1 MFNLQDSLEDFG
13 GDGQDYSI
21 LFATDEEFANKD
33 DAVAWVKGMGMA
45 NGMIIN
51 VVSSKKKN
59 VVLMR
64 CCKGGK
70 VSVDDGEYYV
80 TSDSKTQNTGCKF
93 KLYVHSVDGKWR
105 IRVYLGEFG
114 MYNHELFDEDHP
126 TRGLSDVVKQLIQG
140 MSKDGCRPCQIMAAI
155 QRIFPDEKVN
165 RRQVYNF
172 RKKLRNEGFP
182 VLGESSAMD
191 VATKTLAV
199 AKHHGYIIMT
209 DCNQETDVVE
219 ANNQDEY
226 NKAVAVINRRWQSFP
241 RVLTYIQKTWLVV
254 DYKFVKAWTNAV
266 FHMGNTTTGRVESVH
281 KQLKTWLETS
291 TASLDT
297 LWAKVHLEIQSQLTE
312 IRYKLEYSRQ
322 KIGTHYCG
330 FPRNRLKFQV
340 SHTCLQKL
348 NTEWSKV
355 QEWKEETND
364 RCDHVVYWTCRI
376 PCACAL
382 KKAADAGT
390 SITLK
395 HIHPFWATL
404 NIGEQAGTSAPT
416 DVDDEVLYTRQLMEE
431 LNECP
436 KAVRRTVNRVLH
448 DIMHPEQCGFKQPE
462 EVKRRK
468 GRPKGAKSKKKT
480 EANTVAHEQS
490 PQKKA
495 TPNVWDYRDEAQ
507 GKSTTVTSDSSK
519 KCPSSSGGRR
529 DASTDIFA
537 NDISQYGCYDLIPWP
552 IRPYI
557 TSYLDVGADGNC
569 GFRVVASNMFL
580 SQEKWPMAREAM
592 ANELEQ
598 NWTSLQEEV
607 RRIRWSGQ
615 DFAPERHWMCVTDL
629 FVVATMNNAIVYYC
643 GAGEENQS
651 LNSSCWTVLPVTA
664 RGEATCLAFEI
675 GVCHHGLYKHFIR
688 INLDGDFPVPPI
700 NNRWTKEHQ
709 LSVTG
714 WELPLLPRIEHW
726 FRLVP
731 FNRMRPVD
739 DNDFIDLSFLD

>member
-1 MFNLQDSLEDFG
+1 MSNSEDSLEDFG

-33 DAVAWVKGMGMA
+33 DVVAWVKGMGMA
-45 NGMIIN
+45 NGMLLN

-59 VVLMR
+59 AVLMR

-70 VSVDDGEYYV
+70 VSVDHGEYYV
-80 TSDSKTQNTGCKF
+80 TSDSKTQRCKF

-105 IRVYLGEFG
+105 IRVYPGEFG
-114 MYNHELFDEDHP
+114 MHNHELFDEDHP
-126 TRGLSDVVKQLIQG
+126 TRGLSDGVKQLIQG
-140 MSKDGCRPCQIMAAI
+140 ISKDGCRPCQIMAAI

-199 AKHHGYIIMT
+199 AKHHGYIIMI

-226 NKAVAVINRRWQSFP
+226 NKAVAVINRRWQFFP

-266 FHMGNTTTGRVESVH
+266 FHMGNTTTGRVESPH

-312 IRYKLEYSRQ
+312 IRYKLVYSRQ
-322 KIGTHYCG
+322 KIGTHYCS
-330 FPRNRLKFQV
+330 FPLNRLKCQV

-348 NTEWSKV
+348 NTKWSKA

-376 PCACAL
+376 PCTCAL

-404 NIGEQAGTSAPT
+404 NIGEQPGTSAPS

-448 DIMHPEQCGFKQPE
+448 DIMHPDQCGFKQPE
-462 EVKRRK
+462 DVKRRK
-468 GRPKGAKSKKKT
+468 GRPKGAKSKKKA
-480 EANTVAHEQS
+480 EANTLAHEQS
-490 PQKKA
+490 PQKKV
-495 TPNVWDYRDEAQ
+495 TPNVWNYRDEPQ

-519 KCPSSSGGRR
+519 KRPSSSGGCT
-529 DASTDIFA
+529 DASTEIFA
-537 NDISQYGCYDLIPWP
+537 SDISQYGCYDLIPWP
-552 IRPYI
+552 IWPYI

-569 GFRVVASNMFL
+569 RFCVNLAVFCTNNCIC
-580 SQEKWPMAREAM
+580 KCK
-592 ANELEQ
+592 
-598 NWTSLQEEV
+598 TSLQEEV

-629 FVVATMNNAIVYYC
+629 FVVATMNNAIVYYY

-651 LNSSCWTVLPVTA
+651 LNSTCWTVLPVTA
-664 RGEATCLAFEI
+664 RGEATCPAFEI
-675 GVCHHGLYKHFIR
+675 GICHHGLYKYFIR

-709 LSVTG
+709 PSVAG
-714 WELPLLPRIEHW
+714 WELPLLPRIQHW
-726 FRLVP
+726 YRLVP
-731 FNRMRPVD
+731 NNPGRVVNF

>member
-13 GDGQDYSI
+13 GDGEDYSI
-21 LFATDEEFANKD
+21 LFATDEEFAKKD

-45 NGMIIN
+45 NAMLIN

-64 CCKGGK
+64 CCKEGN
-70 VSVDDGEYYV
+70 VSVDDGEYYI
-80 TSDSKTQNTGCKF
+80 TSDSKTQITGCKF
-93 KLYVHSVDGKWR
+93 KLYVHLVDGKWR
-105 IRVYLGEFG
+105 IRVYPGEFG
-114 MYNHELFDEDHP
+114 MHNHDLFDEDHP
-126 TRGLSDVVKQLIQG
+126 TRGLSDGVKQLIQG

-155 QRIFPDEKVN
+155 ERIFPDEKVN

-191 VATKTLAV
+191 VTTKTLSV

-209 DCNQETDVVE
+209 YCNQETG
-219 ANNQDEY
+219 
-226 NKAVAVINRRWQSFP
+226 K
-241 RVLTYIQKTWLVV
+241 
-254 DYKFVKAWTNAV
+254 
-266 FHMGNTTTGRVESVH
+266 VESAH
-281 KQLKTWLETS
+281 KQLKTWLKTS
-291 TASLDT
+291 AASLDT

-322 KIGTHYCG
+322 KIGTHYCS
-330 FPRNRLKFQV
+330 FPLNRLKCQV

-348 NTEWSKV
+348 NTEWSKA

-364 RCDHVVYWTCRI
+364 QCDHVVYWTCRI

-404 NIGEQAGTSAPT
+404 NIGEQAGTSTPS

-436 KAVRRTVNRVLH
+436 KA
-448 DIMHPEQCGFKQPE
+448 
-462 EVKRRK
+462 
-468 GRPKGAKSKKKT
+468 
-480 EANTVAHEQS
+480 
-490 PQKKA
+490 KKA
-495 TPNVWDYRDEAQ
+495 TPNVWDYRDDAQ

-519 KCPSSSGGRR
+519 KRPSSSGGRT
-529 DASTDIFA
+529 DASTEIFA
-537 NDISQYGCYDLIPWP
+537 SDISQYGCYDLIPWP

-580 SQEKWPMAREAM
+580 SQDKWAMAREAM

-598 NWTSLQEEV
+598 NWHLYTRIYGTSLQEEV
-607 RRIRWSGQ
+607 RRILWSGQ
-615 DFAPERHWMCVTDL
+615 GFAPERHWMCVTDL
-629 FVVATMNNAIVYYC
+629 FVVATMNNAIVYYY

-651 LNSSCWTVLPVTA
+651 LNSTCWTILPVTA
-664 RGEATCLAFEI
+664 RGEATCPAFEI

-700 NNRWTKEHQ
+700 SNRWTKEHQ
-709 LSVTG
+709 PSVAG
-714 WELPLLPRIEHW
+714 WELPLLPRIQDW
-726 FRLVP
+726 YRLVP
-731 FNRMRPVD
+731 NNPGRSIGD
-739 DNDFIDLSFLD
+739 YANDFIDLSFLD